1 MLMLPQ
7 LSRVVLEGI
16 EGTIGGAVS
25 RCLPSLGYQR
35 DTTTTVALRLGPAY
49 LAQT

>member
-1 MLMLPQ
+1 MLPQ
-7 LSRVVLEGI
+7 LSGVVLEGI

-35 DTTTTVALRLGPAY
+35 DTTTTTVALRLGPPY